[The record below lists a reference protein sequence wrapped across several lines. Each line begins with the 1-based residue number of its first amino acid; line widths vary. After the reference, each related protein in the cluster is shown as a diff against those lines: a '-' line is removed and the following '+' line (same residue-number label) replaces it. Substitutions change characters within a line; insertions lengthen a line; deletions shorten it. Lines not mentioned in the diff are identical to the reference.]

1 MAPYDTD
8 KTFQKHPILIDR
20 ISMQYNEEGDNL
32 RLLLIEDEKGLADSL
47 SAILKK
53 ENYIVDNYS
62 DGESGLYAALS
73 NIYDVI
79 ILDVMLP
86 KLNGFEVLK
95 RLRDEKISTPVLNLT
110 AKCDIS
116 DMVTGLDIGADDY
129 LTKPFIIEELLAR
142 LRALCRRQGEILS
155 DVLTFGN
162 MELDLSKC
170 LLVCQAT
177 GMSINISQKEMQ
189 LLEILMINKHQVL
202 TKEQLTVK
210 IWGYDSHTEYNNVE
224 VYISFIRKK
233 ISFIRAGI
241 KIKAVRGIGYILEE

>member
-1 MAPYDTD
+1 M
-8 KTFQKHPILIDR
+8 
-20 ISMQYNEEGDNL
+20 

-53 ENYIVDNYS
+53 ENYIVDHYS

-95 RLRDEKISTPVLNLT
+95 RLREEKISTPVLNLT
-110 AKCDIS
+110 AKCAVS

-129 LTKPFIIEELLAR
+129 LTKPFIMEELLAR
-142 LRALCRRQGEILS
+142 LRALCRRQGELLPE
-155 DVLTFGN
+155 VLTFHN

-170 LLVCQAT
+170 LLLCTTT
-177 GMSINISQKEMQ
+177 GKTINITQKELQ
-189 LLEILMINKHQVL
+189 LLEMLMINQQQVL

-210 IWGYDSHTEYNNVE
+210 IWGYDSSTEYNNVE
-224 VYISFIRKK
+224 VYISFLRKK
-233 ISFIRAGI
+233 ISFIGAAA

>member
-1 MAPYDTD
+1 V
-8 KTFQKHPILIDR
+8 II
-20 ISMQYNEEGDNL
+20 L

-53 ENYIVDNYS
+53 ENYIVDYYS

-95 RLRDEKISTPVLNLT
+95 RLRNEKISTPVLNLT

-116 DMVTGLDIGADDY
+116 DMVTGLDFGADDY

-142 LRALCRRQGEILS
+142 LRALCRRQGEIIP
-155 DVLTFGN
+155 DALTFSN

-170 LLVCQAT
+170 LLMCTTT
-177 GMSINISQKEMQ
+177 GKSINISQKELQ

-210 IWGYDSHTEYNNVE
+210 IWGFDSQTEYNNVE

-233 ISFIRAGI
+233 ISFIGAAT
-241 KIKAVRGIGYILEE
+241 KIKAVRGIGYILEEENV